1 MGTRIVPAQPPYAEK
16 IQACFNRLQP
26 KGIAPLALFT
36 TLARD
41 QRLFERL
48 MNGAPLDVVHLT
60 LRQREIVIDR
70 VTALCGSEYEWGVH
84 IAFFARRVGLSDEQI
99 ASTAKAGGADPVW
112 SEQERLLLS
121 TCDQLHA
128 NCDIDETSWRALQGS
143 FSDEAI
149 LEIIMLA
156 GYYRMISY
164 FTNALKLPLEP
175 YGTRF
180 PASPSAEA
188 LKIQT
193 RASGN

>member
-16 IQACFNRLQP
+16 IQECFDRLLP

-41 QRLFERL
+41 QRLFERFIH
-48 MNGAPLDVVHLT
+48 GSPLDVVHLT

-84 IAFFARRVGLSDEQI
+84 IAFFARRAGLSDEQI
-99 ASTAKAGGADPVW
+99 ASTAKAGSADPVW

-128 NCDIDETSWRALQGS
+128 NCDIDEASWRALQGS

-149 LEIIMLA
+149 LEILMLA